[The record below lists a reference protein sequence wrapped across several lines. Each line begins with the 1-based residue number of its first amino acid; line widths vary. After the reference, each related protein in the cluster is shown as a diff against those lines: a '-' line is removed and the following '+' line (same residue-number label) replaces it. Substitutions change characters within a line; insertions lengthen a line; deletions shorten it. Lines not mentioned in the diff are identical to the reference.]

1 MVSPVIENVYREI
14 GGELTR
20 LLERFGYTHSVAKV
34 LSILMVSPKPLS
46 MSEIRKLSGLS
57 LGSISMAIK
66 RLESEG
72 LITYIKKGRTKFFK
86 VMKGLPYILKI
97 VLSRLLSV
105 DELKIIENKAEYLI
119 MKGHDYLKTLASDI
133 KHLTS
138 YLEK

>member
-1 MVSPVIENVYREI
+1 MENVYREI

-34 LSILMVSPKPLS
+34 LTILMISPKPLS

-66 RLESEG
+66 RLENDG
-72 LITYIKKGRTKFFK
+72 IVTYIKRGRTRFFK
-86 VMKGLPYILKI
+86 VIKGLPYILKMVI
-97 VLSRLLSV
+97 SRLLSI
-105 DELKIIENKAEYLI
+105 DELKSIENKGESLVK
-119 MKGHDYLKTLASDI
+119 KGHDYLKTLITDI
-133 KHLTS
+133 KHLIN